1 MERDQTDNRIAIIGM
16 ACRFPGAPDVA
27 SFWANLC
34 AGKESLEVLSDDV
47 LRAAGVPSR
56 DIASPDYVKV
66 AGVIE
71 DADRFDASFFYLSAR
86 EAEKMDPQLR
96 VFLEGAWRAI
106 ESAGYNSEN
115 FDGSIGV
122 FAGALGNTYLLAN
135 AYNHDD
141 FAGGSIHAFM
151 NDMAL
156 RMGNDSNYLATRA
169 SYHLNLT
176 GPSVTVQTAC
186 STSLVAAHL
195 ACQSLLAGE
204 CDLALA
210 GGVSL
215 RFPMH
220 AGYRHTR
227 DSITSPDGHCRPFD
241 AGARGTLFGNGMGV
255 VVLKRLDEALADGDT
270 IWAVIAGSAIGN
282 DGSNKV
288 GFTAPGIAGQTE
300 VLAQAL
306 AVAEVEPGSVSH
318 IETHGTGTAM
328 GDPIEFAALTQAY
341 GRQGAPCALG
351 SVKANFGHLSTAA
364 GVAGLIKTVLMLHHR
379 QIPALLHFSSWNPE
393 CDHQGSRFYIPT
405 ALTPWDGPQPLR
417 AGLSSFGMGG
427 TNAHMVLEEAPTPAR
442 SGPSRPMTV
451 LPLSAKSPQALE
463 AARSAAVAHL
473 RAHPDLAL
481 ADVAYTYAMGR
492 RTFNHRLLVV
502 AADTAQAAHLLETS
516 DPGSVFTG
524 SGQPANPPV
533 VFMFPGQGAQHAQM
547 GQDCYENEPVYRDA
561 VDECASLLAPHAGYD
576 IRDLLYPRLRGLS
589 GPADDLR
596 QTRYTQPALFVVEY
610 ALARLWMSWGI
621 EPEAMVGHS
630 VGEYVAACLAG
641 VFTLEDA
648 LRVVAERGRLV
659 QELPAGSMAAALAT
673 PEALAPYLDH
683 EVSIAAINEPAVCTI
698 SGPSERLAAVVERLQ
713 ADGITCRPVQTS
725 HAFHSRMMDPAVEG
739 LRALLAGIRLRPMK
753 IPFVSNVTGTWIT
766 EEQAMDPGYW
776 ARHLREPVLFARSA
790 AELFQRKE
798 RVFLEVGPGQT
809 LASFVRR
816 HPDRETGQLVVSTLG
831 QSRGKGAAYAN
842 LLKVLGQFW
851 LAGVTIDWRGFYAG
865 QQRRRLPLP
874 TYPFERLRYWI
885 EPPRASGKRGAR
897 VEVEKLDLDE
907 WFHAPSWRQVTS
919 APEPLAAGELAGPW
933 LVFADEHGVAG
944 RLCDRLAGHGARLTV
959 VTAGEEYGR
968 TEAGRHVIRPAET
981 ADYARLIGE
990 LVAGGALPAHV
1001 VHLWSVDDDD
1011 DGDAMPSVER
1021 FEAWQARGV
1030 YSLVCLV
1037 KALGEHGVT
1046 APMAIDVVTSNAR
1059 IVTGQE
1065 LSMAEKSTADV
1076 ACRVISQEH
1085 PQWRCRSIDIPAPSA
1100 PGSARVLDR
1109 LMRELL
1115 GRRPPT
1121 QALAVR
1127 GPYLWEQR
1135 YEPVRAE
1142 RSDTPGRLRQGGV
1155 YLITGGL
1162 GEIGTTIGAM
1172 LVERYQARLALLVRD
1187 PLPPRDQWAAWLA
1200 GHPDDDET
1208 SLRIRRLER
1217 LEARRADVLVVNAD
1231 VASEAEMR
1239 AALARVDER
1248 FGALHGVFHAA
1259 GLPGEMWDRTVKE
1272 STAEVFGWHFGS
1284 KAHGQ
1289 IVLERLLAGRDID
1302 FVFMMSSL
1310 AGVLGGLRLLPYGAA
1325 NHFLDAAAQRANLA
1339 AGKSVWLSADWD
1351 VWQHHQDEKR
1361 AKSGI
1366 GAIMDDKAVQPEE
1379 GLEAIERILSLPDAS
1394 QV

>member
-1 MERDQTDNRIAIIGM
+1 
-16 ACRFPGAPDVA
+16 
-27 SFWANLC
+27 
-34 AGKESLEVLSDDV
+34 
-47 LRAAGVPSR
+47 
-56 DIASPDYVKV
+56 
-66 AGVIE
+66 
-71 DADRFDASFFYLSAR
+71 
-86 EAEKMDPQLR
+86 
-96 VFLEGAWRAI
+96 
-106 ESAGYNSEN
+106 
-115 FDGSIGV
+115 
-122 FAGALGNTYLLAN
+122 
-135 AYNHDD
+135 
-141 FAGGSIHAFM
+141 
-151 NDMAL
+151 
-156 RMGNDSNYLATRA
+156 
-169 SYHLNLT
+169 
-176 GPSVTVQTAC
+176 
-186 STSLVAAHL
+186 
-195 ACQSLLAGE
+195 
-204 CDLALA
+204 
-210 GGVSL
+210 
-215 RFPMH
+215 
-220 AGYRHTR
+220 
-227 DSITSPDGHCRPFD
+227 
-241 AGARGTLFGNGMGV
+241 
-255 VVLKRLDEALADGDT
+255 
-270 IWAVIAGSAIGN
+270 
-282 DGSNKV
+282 
-288 GFTAPGIAGQTE
+288 
-300 VLAQAL
+300 
-306 AVAEVEPGSVSH
+306 
-318 IETHGTGTAM
+318 M

-351 SVKANFGHLSTAA
+351 SVKANLGHLSTAA

-393 CDHQGSRFYIPT
+393 CDHQGSRFHIPT
-405 ALTPWDGPQPLR
+405 ALTPWTGPEPLR

-427 TNAHMVLEEAPTPAR
+427 TNAHMVLEQAPAAAPSGPAR
-442 SGPSRPMTV
+442 PLAV

-463 AARSAAVAHL
+463 AARTAAVAHL
-473 RAHPDLAL
+473 RAHPELAL

-502 AADTAQAAHLLETS
+502 AADTAQAAHLLETN
-516 DPGSVFTG
+516 DPGGVFTG

-561 VDECASLLAPHAGYD
+561 VDECATLLAAHAGYD

-621 EPEAMVGHS
+621 EPEAMLGHS

-659 QELPAGSMAAALAT
+659 QELPAGSMAAAMAT

-683 EVSIAAINEPAVCTI
+683 EVSIAAINEPAVCTL

-725 HAFHSRMMDPAVEG
+725 HAFHSSMMDPAVDG
-739 LRALLAGIRLRPMK
+739 LRALLASIRLRPMK

-766 EEQAMDPGYW
+766 EEQAMEPGYW

-790 AELFQRKE
+790 AELLQRKE
-798 RVFLEVGPGQT
+798 RVFVEVGPGQT
-809 LASFVRR
+809 LSSFVRR

-842 LLKVLGQFW
+842 LMKVLGQFW
-851 LAGVTIDWRGFYAG
+851 LAGVTVDWRGFYAG

-874 TYPFERLRYWI
+874 AYPFERLRYWI
-885 EPPRASGKRGAR
+885 EPPRAAGKRGAR
-897 VEVEKLDLDE
+897 AEVEKLGLDD
-907 WFHAPSWRQVTS
+907 WFYAPSWRQVTL
-919 APEPLAAGELAGPW
+919 APEPLATGEIAADSW
-933 LVFADEHGVAG
+933 LVFADEHGV
-944 RLCDRLAGHGARLTV
+944 GARLCERLAASGAQVTV
-959 VTAGEEYGR
+959 VAAGAEYGR
-968 TEAGRHVIRPAET
+968 TGGGRHVIRPADS
-981 ADYARLIGE
+981 ADHARLIGE
-990 LVAGGALPAHV
+990 LKAGGALPAHV
-1001 VHLWSVDDDD
+1001 VHLWSID
-1011 DGDAMPSVER
+1011 DGGDEPDDGAVPSVER
-1021 FEAWQARGV
+1021 FEAVQARGT
-1030 YSLVCLV
+1030 YSLVSLV

-1046 APMAIDVVTSNAR
+1046 APMIIDVVTSSAQ
-1059 IVTGQE
+1059 IVTGE
-1065 LSMAEKSTADV
+1065 ERSMAEKATVEV

-1085 PQWRCRSIDIPAPSA
+1085 PQWRCRSIDIPSPSA
-1100 PGSARVLDR
+1100 PGAARVLDR

-1135 YEPVRAE
+1135 YEPLR
-1142 RSDTPGRLRQGGV
+1142 RDYGDMQSRLRQGGV

-1162 GEIGTTIGAM
+1162 GEIGTMIGAM
-1172 LVERYQARLALLVRD
+1172 LVARYQARLALLVRE
-1187 PLPPRDQWAAWLA
+1187 PLPPREQWAAWLA

-1217 LEARRADVLVVNAD
+1217 LEALGADVLVVNAD
-1231 VASEAEMR
+1231 VASEPEMR
-1239 AALARVDER
+1239 AALARLDER

-1259 GLPGEMWDRTVKE
+1259 GLPGEMWDRTAKE
-1272 STAEVFGWHFGS
+1272 STAEVFGWHFGA

-1289 IVLERLLAGRDID
+1289 IVLERILAGRDVD

-1325 NHFLDAAAQRANLA
+1325 NHFMDAAAQRANLS
-1339 AGKSVWLSADWD
+1339 GGRTVWLSADWD

-1366 GAIMDDKAVQPEE
+1366 GAVMDDKAVQPEE
-1379 GLEAIERILSLPDAS
+1379 GLAAIERILSLTDVSQIAVSTWDLDHRLDTWVRVSNLAQSQGQSQAPQHARPEVAS
-1394 QV
+1394 AYQEPGTEFERAVAGLIARTVGIDRAGMNDDIFELGGDSLLIVTMMAEVRDTYHIDIPLATFLNQPTAAALVRLIEAHQVADDEIARLVAAVGKRGAEGLALLAEIEALSAEAVAAVLQSN